1 VIALQAGLPVVPI
14 SLVGSRHVM
23 FKGQLM
29 VRPGRVTLIVHDPI
43 DTSGVPRESAREFA
57 SNVHDVV
64 ASRVA

>member
-1 VIALQAGLPVVPI
+1 
-14 SLVGSRHVM
+14 M